1 MSASFYTSFETSV
14 ALREAGAPQRPARHV
29 PTVCM
34 MESHICW
41 NKDGPEK
48 PWLGPWIGDDF
59 SVRAWRLDEILAA
72 LEKLALYLRLG
83 PRMDS
88 YNSSG
93 AVSWSAHA
101 LAIEHPDPDDP
112 DWRSFDEPFADQI
125 AASPVEAAAACYLA
139 VLRAAREVRS

>member
-41 NKDGPEK
+41 NKDGSEK

-59 SVRAWRLDEILAA
+59 SVRAMRLDEILAA
-72 LEKLALYLRLG
+72 LASELEAPKCVRLEVFFDG
-83 PRMDS
+83 
-88 YNSSG
+88 
-93 AVSWSAHA
+93 SAFVGRVPGVPVM
-101 LAIEHPDPDDP
+101 IG
-112 DWRSFDEPFADQI
+112 S
-125 AASPVEAAAACYLA
+125 SPVEAAAACWLA
-139 VLRAAREVRS
+139 CLRAAREVKP